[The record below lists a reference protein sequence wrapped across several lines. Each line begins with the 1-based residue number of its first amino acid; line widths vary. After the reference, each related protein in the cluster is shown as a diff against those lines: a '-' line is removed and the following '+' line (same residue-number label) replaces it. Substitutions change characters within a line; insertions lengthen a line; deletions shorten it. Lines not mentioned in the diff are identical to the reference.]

1 MPKSIK
7 LTILLILYV
16 ILGASISI
24 ILKYVY
30 NEKSKG
36 VPFYHKSFITLLMF
50 FSEIFSL
57 PVYYIKNRKL
67 QKDSIKEDNNKIS
80 EDELLIQENEIKEI
94 SYKKKMAYIIIASIL
109 DYFACFL
116 GDLALAFISQ
126 SFARLLNPL
135 ALVEIIFLY
144 SWYKARKKK
153 KKIILDQLIGFIISA
168 VAIFIICLSVF
179 YGIISD
185 KKYEGE
191 TEGLLRF
198 KLFLISFFM
207 VLFSAIFQSIQN
219 LIEENLIREY
229 NIHQFYCIG
238 YEGIFGFI
246 FNLILCIIF
255 YFTKCDVNTDG
266 NSQNSKTI
274 AHICNK
280 DDKNVYRMEDPL
292 FAFEQMFEEK
302 KILYLLITIIIL
314 RIFNKMISISI
325 IKYGGAL
332 TRGLIEN
339 FRIVI
344 FWAYFVIPWVE
355 DKILERFNWLK
366 LLGVIFTVVSLI
378 FYFNISKIDEKRT
391 IREKIG
397 VLSSFN
403 EIPERNSSINEEE
416 QE

>member
-1 MPKSIK
+1 
-7 LTILLILYV
+7 
-16 ILGASISI
+16 
-24 ILKYVY
+24 
-30 NEKSKG
+30 
-36 VPFYHKSFITLLMF
+36 MF

-67 QKDSIKEDNNKIS
+67 QKDSIKEDNKKMS
-80 EDELLIQENEIKEI
+80 EDELLIQENEIKQI
-94 SYKKKMAYIIIASIL
+94 SIQKKMAYIIIASIL

-255 YFTKCDVNTDG
+255 YFTKCDE
-266 NSQNSKTI
+266 NSKTI

-302 KILYLLITIIIL
+302 KILYLLIIIIIL

-344 FWAYFVIPWVE
+344 FWAYFVIPWVDE
-355 DKILERFNWLK
+355 SLLERFNWLK

>member
-1 MPKSIK
+1 MKTSYK
-7 LTILLILYV
+7 LCFLLVFYV

-80 EDELLIQENEIKEI
+80 EDELLIQENEIKQI
-94 SYKKKMAYIIIASIL
+94 SIKKKMAYIIIASIL

-144 SWYKARKKK
+144 SWYRARKKK

-219 LIEENLIREY
+219 LIEENLVREY

-238 YEGIFGFI
+238 FEGIFGFI

-255 YFTKCDVNTDG
+255 YFIKCDVNTDG
-266 NSQNSKTI
+266 NYNNSKTL

-280 DDKNVYRMEDPL
+280 DDINVYRMEDPL

-302 KILYLLITIIIL
+302 KILYLLIIIIIL

-355 DKILERFNWLK
+355 DKLLERFNWLK
-366 LLGVIFTVVSLI
+366 LLGIIFTVVSLI
-378 FYFNISKIDEKRT
+378 FYFNLFKIDERRT

-403 EIPERNSSINEEE
+403 EIPERNSSINEG
-416 QE
+416 

>member
-1 MPKSIK
+1 MKTSYK
-7 LTILLILYV
+7 LCFLLVFYV

-80 EDELLIQENEIKEI
+80 EDELLIQENEIKQI
-94 SYKKKMAYIIIASIL
+94 SIKKKMAYIIIASIL

-255 YFTKCDVNTDG
+255 YFTKCDVND

-355 DKILERFNWLK
+355 DKLLERFNWLK

-416 QE
+416 

>member
-1 MPKSIK
+1 MSKSTK
-7 LTILLILYV
+7 LFILLILYV
-16 ILGASISI
+16 ILGSSESI

-80 EDELLIQENEIKEI
+80 EDELLIQENEIKQI
-94 SYKKKMAYIIIASIL
+94 SIKKKMAYIIIASIL

-144 SWYKARKKK
+144 SWYRARKKK

-168 VAIFIICLSVF
+168 VAIIIICLSVF

-185 KKYEGE
+185 KKYKGE

-255 YFTKCDVNTDG
+255 YFTKCDVND

-302 KILYLLITIIIL
+302 KILYLLIIIIIL

-355 DKILERFNWLK
+355 DKLLERFNWLK

-403 EIPERNSSINEEE
+403 EIPERNSSINEG
-416 QE
+416 

>member
-1 MPKSIK
+1 MKTSYK
-7 LTILLILYV
+7 LCFLLVFYV
-16 ILGASISI
+16 ILGASESI

-30 NEKSKG
+30 NERSKG
-36 VPFYHKSFITLLMF
+36 VPFFHETFIILLMF

-57 PVYYIKNRKL
+57 PVYFIKNRKS
-67 QKDSIKEDNNKIS
+67 QKDSIKEDNKKIS

-94 SYKKKMAYIIIASIL
+94 SIKKKMLYIIIASIL

-135 ALVEIIFLY
+135 ALVELIFLY
-144 SWYKARKKK
+144 SWYRARKKK

-168 VAIFIICLSVF
+168 IAIFIICLSVF

-255 YFTKCDVNTDG
+255 YFTKCDVNT

-280 DDKNVYRMEDPL
+280 EDKNVYRMEDPL

-332 TRGLIEN
+332 TRGIIEN

-344 FWAYFVIPWVE
+344 FWAYFVIPWVDE
-355 DKILERFNWLK
+355 SLLERFNWLK

-403 EIPERNSSINEEE
+403 EIPERNSSINEE
-416 QE
+416 

>member
-80 EDELLIQENEIKEI
+80 EDELLIQENEIKQI
-94 SYKKKMAYIIIASIL
+94 SIKKKMAYIIIASIL

-144 SWYKARKKK
+144 SWYRARKKK
-153 KKIILDQLIGFIISA
+153 KKIIFDQLIGFIISA

-219 LIEENLIREY
+219 LIEENLVREY

-238 YEGIFGFI
+238 FEGIFGFI

-255 YFTKCDVNTDG
+255 YFIKCDVNTDG
-266 NSQNSKTI
+266 NSNNSKTL

-280 DDKNVYRMEDPL
+280 DNINVYRMEDPL

-302 KILYLLITIIIL
+302 KILYLLIIIIIL

-355 DKILERFNWLK
+355 DKLLERFNWLK

-378 FYFNISKIDEKRT
+378 FYFNIFKIDEKRT

-403 EIPERNSSINEEE
+403 EIPDRNSSINEE
-416 QE
+416 

>member
-1 MPKSIK
+1 MMPKSIK

-80 EDELLIQENEIKEI
+80 EDELLIQENEIKQI
-94 SYKKKMAYIIIASIL
+94 SIKKKMAYIIIASIL

-219 LIEENLIREY
+219 LIEENLVREY

-238 YEGIFGFI
+238 FEGIFGFI

-255 YFTKCDVNTDG
+255 YFIKCDVNTDG
-266 NSQNSKTI
+266 NSNNSKTL

-280 DDKNVYRMEDPL
+280 DDINVYRMEDPL

-302 KILYLLITIIIL
+302 KILYLLIIIIIL

-332 TRGLIEN
+332 TRGIIEN

-344 FWAYFVIPWVE
+344 FWAYFVIPWVDE
-355 DKILERFNWLK
+355 SLLERFNWLK

-378 FYFNISKIDEKRT
+378 FYFNLFKIDERRT

-403 EIPERNSSINEEE
+403 EIPERNSSINEG
-416 QE
+416 